1 MSVNEPAV
9 LRASLRL
16 YVAGQT
22 PGARRAL
29 DNRLRLIE
37 ELDGKV
43 VIEIID
49 ILIQPEEAEKAGI
62 LATPTLADEAA
73 TPPRRLVG
81 DISDIRQVLE
91 FFGFRKKD
99 DGS

>member
-1 MSVNEPAV
+1 MSVKEPAA
-9 LRASLRL
+9 LRACLRL

-29 DNRLRLIE
+29 DNRLRLIA

-43 VIEIID
+43 EIEIID
-49 ILIQPEEAEKAGI
+49 ILLQPEEAEKAGI
-62 LATPTLADEAA
+62 LATPTLADETA

-81 DISDIRQVLE
+81 DISDVRQVLE
-91 FFGFRKKD
+91 FFGYRKKD